1 MLPATTWQMD
11 TIWSTCKNSFIPI
24 KNFQYR
30 IQKILNADSQQSLLC
45 LCVCLLIAAFYC
57 LITAVICQMLD
68 ARTAA
73 TNSDRSP
80 LSAFCLTFVSDRGRN
95 MGYVAILEA
104 PEVSKIFCKKFHIIF
119 FLKLLPPSH
128 NINTQPP
135 VDKYYNNWAP
145 CCFKIVAQPQIHSRT
160 RYLHTWQI
168 WPWTV

>member
-80 LSAFCLTFVSDRGRN
+80 LSSFCLPFVSDRGRN
-95 MGYVAILEA
+95 MRAGLGGPGIMRAS
-104 PEVSKIFCKKFHIIF
+104 EVTKRS
-119 FLKLLPPSH
+119 
-128 NINTQPP
+128 P
-135 VDKYYNNWAP
+135 VKCALGAKHRDAGGGKW
-145 CCFKIVAQPQIHSRT
+145 
-160 RYLHTWQI
+160 
-168 WPWTV
+168 